1 MQSFIYSP
9 FGSAQDRDFE
19 LAIYCTILIVPGT
32 TRDYKNRNSSGLN
45 QKRYSKKGKEALF
58 LRLQKSTVKTL
69 PRNPVFINT
78 PIITLICITLKISG
92 KLTLLQSISSH
103 LHHPENIREIDSFAV
118 NFSDCSNET
127 NNESDDGG
135 NNNANCVTKLHSVIL
150 YMPIFI
156 SRPSI
161 LYPRCLY

>member
-19 LAIYCTILIVPGT
+19 LAIYCTILIVLGT

-92 KLTLLQSISSH
+92 KLTLLQSIS
-103 LHHPENIREIDSFAV
+103 LIVPMRQIMRAMM
-118 NFSDCSNET
+118 
-127 NNESDDGG
+127 G
-135 NNNANCVTKLHSVIL
+135 VITMQTVL
-150 YMPIFI
+150 QSCP
-156 SRPSI
+156 
-161 LYPRCLY
+161 L